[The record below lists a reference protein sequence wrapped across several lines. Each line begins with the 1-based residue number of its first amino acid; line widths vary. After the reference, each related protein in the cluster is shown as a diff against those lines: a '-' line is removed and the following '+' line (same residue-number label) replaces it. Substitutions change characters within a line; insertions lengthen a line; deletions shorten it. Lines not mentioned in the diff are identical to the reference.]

1 MTDPQASPRQ
11 PASIARPHWGAE
23 ALWQALVPLLPGLSI
38 EVVQTLDSTNSE
50 LTERLRNASRVQKA
64 PSDRRGGRGGR
75 VDDLFP
81 QLLVA
86 INQTAGRGRLGRR
99 WHSTAGSS
107 LTFSLALPLA
117 RADWSGLSLAVGL
130 AVVEALDP
138 QGGRLGLKWPNDLI
152 LCDARN
158 DANGVESGDGS
169 GEGKRPGAGRK
180 LGGILIESVTVGE
193 QRAAVIG
200 IGINVIPQPVAEADY
215 GAAALTELWPEAT
228 PQDTLAR
235 IGEPLVRALLAFER
249 DGFAPLQD
257 AYARR
262 DVLRGQVVRTTDR
275 AMPEGVAAGVDADG
289 ALKVAGG
296 GQTRRVLSGEVSVRF
311 AGIA

>member
-1 MTDPQASPRQ
+1 MTDPQASPRH
-11 PASIARPHWGAE
+11 PVSIARPHWGAE

-64 PSDRRGGRGGR
+64 PSDRRGGR
-75 VDDLFP
+75 VDDLSP

-86 INQTAGRGRLGRR
+86 IDQTAGRGRLGRR
-99 WHSTAGSS
+99 WHSTPGAS
-107 LTFSLALPLA
+107 LTFSLALPLQ

-138 QGGRLGLKWPNDLI
+138 DGRRLGLKWPNDLI
-152 LCDARN
+152 LREPGD
-158 DANGVESGDGS
+158 ESGDDTTS
-169 GEGKRPGAGRK
+169 RTGRK
-180 LGGILIESVTVGE
+180 LGGILIESVVVGE

-200 IGINVIPQPVAEADY
+200 LGINVVPQPVAEADY
-215 GAAALTELWPEAT
+215 GSAALTEMWPEAT

-235 IGEPLVRALLAFER
+235 IGEPLVRTLLAFER
-249 DGFAPLQD
+249 DGFAPLQQ

-262 DVLRGQVVRTTDR
+262 DVLRGRHVKTSDR
-275 AMPEGVAAGVDADG
+275 AMPEGVADGVDADG
-289 ALKVAGG
+289 ALRVAGRG
-296 GQTRRVLSGEVSVRF
+296 DVRRIVSGEVSVRL
-311 AGIA
+311 AGAA

>member
-1 MTDPQASPRQ
+1 MTEPQASPRQ
-11 PASIARPHWGAE
+11 PASTARPHWGAE

-38 EVVQTLDSTNSE
+38 EVVQTLDSTNTE
-50 LTERLRNASRVQKA
+50 LAERLRSASRVQKA
-64 PSDRRGGRGGR
+64 PGDRRGGR

-99 WHSTAGSS
+99 WHSTPGAS
-107 LTFSLALPLA
+107 LTFSLALPLR

-138 QGGRLGLKWPNDLI
+138 EGRHLGLKWPNDLI
-152 LCDARN
+152 LCQGGGA
-158 DANGVESGDGS
+158 AGDDKPS
-169 GEGKRPGAGRK
+169 HPGRK
-180 LGGILIESVTVGE
+180 LGGILIESVSVGE

-200 IGINVIPQPVAEADY
+200 IGVNILPQPVAESDY
-215 GAAALTELWPEAT
+215 GAAALAELWPEAT

-235 IGEPLVRALLAFER
+235 IGEPLVRALLAFEH
-249 DGFAPLQD
+249 DGFEPLQA

-262 DVLRGQVVRTTDR
+262 DVLRGQLVKTTDR
-275 AMPEGVAAGVDADG
+275 DMPEGVAAGVDADG
-289 ALKVAGG
+289 ALKVAAG
-296 GQTRRVLSGEVSVRF
+296 GQTRRIVSGEVSVRL
-311 AGIA
+311 AGAA

>member
-1 MTDPQASPRQ
+1 MTDPQASSRHPV
-11 PASIARPHWGAE
+11 SIARPHWGAE

-38 EVVQTLDSTNSE
+38 EVVQTLDSTNTE
-50 LTERLRNASRVQKA
+50 LTERLRSASRVQKSPA
-64 PSDRRGGRGGR
+64 DRRGGRVG
-75 VDDLFP
+75 DLSP

-99 WHSTAGSS
+99 WHSTPGAS

-138 QGGRLGLKWPNDLI
+138 DGLRLGLKWPNDLI
-152 LCDARN
+152 LREAG
-158 DANGVESGDGS
+158 AGSGDD
-169 GEGKRPGAGRK
+169 KAPRTGRK
-180 LGGILIESVTVGE
+180 LGGILIESVAVGE

-200 IGINVIPQPVAEADY
+200 IGINIVPQPVAEADY
-215 GAAALTELWPEAT
+215 GTAALTELWPEAT
-228 PQDTLAR
+228 PQDALAR

-249 DGFAPLQD
+249 DGFAPLQQ

-262 DVLRGQVVRTTDR
+262 DVLRGQLVRTSDR
-275 AMPEGVAAGVDADG
+275 LMPEGVADGVDADG
-289 ALKVAGG
+289 ALKVSGG
-296 GQTRRVLSGEVSVRF
+296 GQTRRILSGEVSVRL
-311 AGIA
+311 AGAA

>member
-1 MTDPQASPRQ
+1 MTDPQASPRH
-11 PASIARPHWGAE
+11 PVSIARPHWGAE

-50 LTERLRNASRVQKA
+50 LTERLRNASRVQKT
-64 PSDRRGGRGGR
+64 PSDRRGGR

-99 WHSTAGSS
+99 WHSTAGAS

-130 AVVEALDP
+130 AVVDALDP
-138 QGGRLGLKWPNDLI
+138 DGGRLGLKWPNDLI
-152 LCDARN
+152 LREAGAD
-158 DANGVESGDGS
+158 SGAD
-169 GEGKRPGAGRK
+169 KTPRAGRK
-180 LGGILIESVTVGE
+180 LGGILIESVPVGE

-200 IGINVIPQPVAEADY
+200 IGINVVPQPVAEADY
-215 GAAALTELWPEAT
+215 GTAALTELWPDAT

-235 IGEPLVRALLAFER
+235 IGEPLVRTLLAFER
-249 DGFAPLQD
+249 DGFAPLQQP
-257 AYARR
+257 YARR
-262 DVLRGQVVRTTDR
+262 DVLLGQHVKTSDR
-275 AMPEGVAAGVDADG
+275 AMPEGVAQGVDADG
-289 ALKVAGG
+289 ALKVAAG
-296 GQTRRVLSGEVSVRF
+296 GQTRRIVSGEVSVRL
-311 AGIA
+311 AGAA